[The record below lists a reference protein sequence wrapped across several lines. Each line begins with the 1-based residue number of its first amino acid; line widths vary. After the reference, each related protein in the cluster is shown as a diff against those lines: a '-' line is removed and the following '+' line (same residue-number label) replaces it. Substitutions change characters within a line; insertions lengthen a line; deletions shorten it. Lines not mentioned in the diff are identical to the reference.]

1 VLRIISLNLNGI
13 RSAVRKGVLDWLR
26 TQDASVVCLQELK
39 AQAKDIVPSVCK
51 PDDLGGYFHFAERPG
66 YSGVGLYCSKGP
78 DQIIE
83 GLGISDIDSE
93 GRYIEARFGNLSVV
107 SVYIPSGSS
116 SPERLAIKFS
126 FMERFIE
133 PLHKL
138 ISSGRE
144 VIICGDWN
152 VAHKQIDLKNWRSNQ
167 KNSGFLPE
175 EREWFSGVIDKL
187 GYIDVFRTL
196 NQEPEQYTWWSNRG
210 QSWAKNVGWR
220 LDYQMATPGI
230 ASLARRA
237 KIYKAQ
243 RFSDHA
249 PLIID
254 YDYAI

>member
-1 VLRIISLNLNGI
+1 MLRIISLNLNGI

-26 TQDASVVCLQELK
+26 TQDASVVGLQELK

-51 PDDLGGYFHFAERPG
+51 PDDLDGYFHFAERPG
-66 YSGVGLYCSKGP
+66 YSGVGLYCSKAP

-83 GLGISDIDSE
+83 GLGIPDIDSE

-144 VIICGDWN
+144 VIVCGDWN

-167 KNSGFLPE
+167 KNSGFPA
-175 EREWFSGVIDKL
+175 G
-187 GYIDVFRTL
+187 
-196 NQEPEQYTWWSNRG
+196 
-210 QSWAKNVGWR
+210 
-220 LDYQMATPGI
+220 
-230 ASLARRA
+230 RA
-237 KIYKAQ
+237 
-243 RFSDHA
+243 
-249 PLIID
+249 
-254 YDYAI
+254 